1 MQAILTSLKI
11 STWTNSIVDKQI
23 TTEVTQSKGAK
34 DKALRVS
41 KKKLAGDTLA
51 KLTKLC
57 GVARTEHYRLT
68 ASWDDG
74 IRVLPLA
81 LRAEYERTMD
91 EISIEFN
98 RLVTQFCGEYPD
110 LVQQARIDLGEAF
123 KPEDYP
129 MSPEHKFAF
138 RWEFSPIPEA
148 NHFVIGGL
156 IDAEKVKLESDFERY
171 RVRLQSDN
179 ERRIQGM
186 HADILERALT
196 PIQRLTEKLSDS
208 EAIFRDSLVE
218 NVRESMRVLETL
230 NIESNPTLAALRQT
244 IGEQLSNLDADM
256 LRENKVLRRSTAE
269 AAGQIV
275 KVFNNN
281 AVRKF

>member
-1 MQAILTSLKI
+1 
-11 STWTNSIVDKQI
+11 
-23 TTEVTQSKGAK
+23 
-34 DKALRVS
+34 
-41 KKKLAGDTLA
+41 
-51 KLTKLC
+51 
-57 GVARTEHYRLT
+57 
-68 ASWDDG
+68 
-74 IRVLPLA
+74 
-81 LRAEYERTMD
+81 
-91 EISIEFN
+91 
-98 RLVTQFCGEYPD
+98 
-110 LVQQARIDLGEAF
+110 
-123 KPEDYP
+123 
-129 MSPEHKFAF
+129 
-138 RWEFSPIPEA
+138 
-148 NHFVIGGL
+148 VIGGL